1 MTYASCV
8 AANPNTH
15 SVFLG
20 YVAWL
25 FGFIGLH
32 RFYFGKPLTGIL
44 WFFTLGLLFIGWII
58 NLFLI
63 PSMDR
68 AAQRRFTPGPINYSV
83 AWLLLMFLGFFGIH
97 RFYLGKWATGIIYLL
112 TAGLLGIG
120 WLYDLCTLNQQI
132 SELNIKARYS

>member
-1 MTYASCV
+1 M

-15 SVFLG
+15 SVVLG
-20 YVAWL
+20 YVAWV

-58 NLFLI
+58 DLFLI

-68 AAQRRFTPGPINYSV
+68 EAQRRFTAGTTNYSV
-83 AWLLLMFLGFFGIH
+83 AWLLLMFLGLFGIH
-97 RFYLGKWATGIIYLL
+97 RFYLRKWVTGIIYLL

-120 WLYDLCTLNQQI
+120 WLYDLCTMNQQI
-132 SELNIKARYS
+132 SELNMKTRYD

>member
-1 MTYASCV
+1 M

-15 SVFLG
+15 SVVLG
-20 YVAWL
+20 YIAWI

-32 RFYFGKPLTGIL
+32 RFYFGKPLTGII

-58 NLFLI
+58 DLFLI

-68 AAQRRFTPGPINYSV
+68 SAQRRFAAGTTNYSV
-83 AWLLLMFLGFFGIH
+83 AWLLLMFLGLFGIH
-97 RFYLGKWATGIIYLL
+97 RFYLGKWVTGIIYLL
-112 TAGLLGIG
+112 TGGLLGIG

-132 SELNIKARYS
+132 SDINVKARY

>member
-1 MTYASCV
+1 M

-25 FGFIGLH
+25 FGFLGLH
-32 RFYFGKPLTGIL
+32 RFYYGKTLTGII
-44 WFFTLGLLFIGWII
+44 WFFTLGLLFIGWILD
-58 NLFLI
+58 LFLI

-68 AAQRRFTPGPINYSV
+68 EAQRRFTPGLTDYSV
-83 AWLLLMFLGFFGIH
+83 AWLLLIFL
-97 RFYLGKWATGIIYLL
+97 
-112 TAGLLGIG
+112 GLLGIG

-132 SELNIKARYS
+132 SDLNMKSRYA

>member
-1 MTYASCV
+1 M

-15 SVFLG
+15 SVLLG
-20 YVAWL
+20 YIAWL

-32 RFYFGKPLTGIL
+32 RFYYGKTLTGIL

-58 NLFLI
+58 DLFLI

-68 AAQRRFTPGPINYSV
+68 EAQRRFTPGSTDYSV
-83 AWLLLMFLGFFGIH
+83 AWLLLMFLGLFGIH
-97 RFYLGKWATGIIYLL
+97 RFYLGKWVTGIIYLISG
-112 TAGLLGIG
+112 GLLGIG

-132 SELNIKARYS
+132 SDLNMKGRYA

>member
-1 MTYASCV
+1 M
-8 AANPNTH
+8 AANANTH
-15 SVFLG
+15 SVLLG
-20 YVAWL
+20 YVAWVL
-25 FGFIGLH
+25 GFIGLH

-58 NLFLI
+58 DLFLI

-68 AAQRRFTPGPINYSV
+68 EAQQRFTPGSTNYSV
-83 AWLLLMFLGFFGIH
+83 AWVLLMFLGFFGIH
-97 RFYLGKWATGIIYLL
+97 RFYLGKWVTGIIYLL

-132 SELNIKARYS
+132 SDLNNRSRY

>member
-1 MTYASCV
+1 M

-15 SVFLG
+15 SVLLG
-20 YVAWL
+20 YIAWV

-32 RFYFGKPLTGIL
+32 RFYYGKALTGII

-58 NLFLI
+58 DLFLI

-68 AAQRRFTPGPINYSV
+68 EAQRRFTAGTTNYSI
-83 AWLLLMFLGFFGIH
+83 AWLLLMFLGLFGIH
-97 RFYLGKWATGIIYLL
+97 RFYLGKWVTGIIYLISG
-112 TAGLLGIG
+112 GLFGIG

-132 SELNIKARYS
+132 SDINTKTRY

>member
-1 MTYASCV
+1 M

-32 RFYFGKPLTGIL
+32 RFYYGKTLTGIL

-58 NLFLI
+58 DLFLI

-68 AAQRRFTPGPINYSV
+68 EAQRRFTPGLTDYSV
-83 AWLLLMFLGFFGIH
+83 AWLLLMFLGPLGFH
-97 RFYLGKWATGIIYLL
+97 RFYLGKWVTGLIFLISG
-112 TAGLLGIG
+112 GLLGIG
-120 WLYDLCTLNQQI
+120 WLYDLCTLNEQI
-132 SELNIKARYS
+132 SDINMKARYA